1 TEHEVV
7 VQEAAAG
14 EYTALQER
22 YDDAFQARRQAA
34 IDLATARSAG
44 DRARADAMAREFLQ
58 GDEQL

>member
-1 TEHEVV
+1 M
-7 VQEAAAG
+7 QEAAAG